1 MMVHSLNPA
10 LWRQEADEPCEL
22 EASLVYRMT
31 SKPVRNIPLPSPP
44 RSLAPSLAKSSPV
57 VTNLHGMNG
66 SGR

>member
-44 RSLAPSLAKSSPV
+44 LARLLPPLPKV
-57 VTNLHGMNG
+57 HL
-66 SGR
+66 